1 MLLSLTGFCI
11 VVSAALGM
19 MNEITKEP
27 IAKAEVDAKVTAI
40 KQVVNAFDNNPYEE
54 RFEVDVDERAYRI
67 PGQKRSGNSGLRS
80 RKLYRQ
86 GL

>member
-1 MLLSLTGFCI
+1 MKKLKSSLPNMLLSLTGFCI

-40 KQVVNAFDNNPYEE
+40 
-54 RFEVDVDERAYRI
+54 
-67 PGQKRSGNSGLRS
+67 
-80 RKLYRQ
+80 
-86 GL
+86 